1 MTSLTS
7 YTGMREHTGRMAR
20 IAKDHWRK
28 FETDEEHQDRVECA
42 ELDAEWYFEDA
53 TKRQTAAYERA
64 LRTVSGIHT
73 PRADRFREAA
83 LSAWYIATADAGKLF
98 EETFEEILR
107 DGELSEETA
116 ARWDALPP
124 FVDAGLA

>member
-1 MTSLTS
+1 MTSPTS
-7 YTGMREHTGRMAR
+7 YTGMREHTDRMAR

-28 FETDEEHQDRVECA
+28 FETNEEHQDRVECA
-42 ELDAEWYFEDA
+42 ELDAAWYFEDA
-53 TKRQTAAYERA
+53 TKGQSAAYERA
-64 LRTVSGIHT
+64 LRTVAGIHT
-73 PRADRFREAA
+73 PRAERFREAA

-116 ARWDALPP
+116 ARWDALPAL
-124 FVDAGLA
+124 VDAVAA

>member
-1 MTSLTS
+1 MTSLTAYPS
-7 YTGMREHTGRMAR
+7 MRDHLDRMAR

-28 FETDEEHQDRVECA
+28 FETNEEHQDRVECA
-42 ELDAEWYFEDA
+42 ELDAAWYFEDA
-53 TKRQTAAYERA
+53 TKGQSTAYARA

-73 PRADRFREAA
+73 PRAERFREAA

-107 DGELSEETA
+107 DGQLSEATA
-116 ARWDALPP
+116 ARWDALPA
-124 FVDAGLA
+124 FADAVAA